1 MNKFEFASPLFF
13 LLLPAPIVWWS
24 LSNYFSASSRGL
36 LLPPSFLKK
45 NQSEIYDQSSI
56 HLSWKLI
63 GIYIAWL
70 GIIVGLADPR
80 IPDAVAALPISGRD
94 IILAIDLSGSMAKH
108 DFELNGVSV
117 SRLDLVK
124 QIASEL
130 IQRRE
135 GDRIGLVIF
144 AEKTYAASP
153 LSFDVR
159 SVAKTLKELE
169 IGLVGRSTAI
179 GEGLGLSLKRL
190 MNSNAPT
197 RIVILLSDGANN
209 AGSSQPT
216 AVAELSRQ
224 LGIKIFTIGL
234 GEDNAKL
241 LSDSRD
247 AVDFVTL
254 ENVARIG
261 GGTAFLA
268 RSGADLDRA
277 MRLIEEMITGPM
289 PAPPRVIYHD
299 LWRYP
304 VALSFLTLFII
315 ALLTRS
321 IR

>member
-1 MNKFEFASPLFF
+1 MTNFEFSAPVFF
-13 LLLPAPIVWWS
+13 LLLPAPIFLWS
-24 LSNYFSASSRGL
+24 LSNYLPVPIKGL
-36 LLPPSFLKK
+36 LLPSAFLQLSQTEVH
-45 NQSEIYDQSSI
+45 NHSSI
-56 HLSWKLI
+56 HVSWKLI
-63 GIYIAWL
+63 TLSIAWL
-70 GIIVGLADPR
+70 GIILGLADPR
-80 IPDAVAALPISGRD
+80 IPSSVSALPISGRD

-124 QIASEL
+124 HVASEL

-159 SVAKTLKELE
+159 SVAATLKELE

-190 MNSNAPT
+190 MNSTAPT
-197 RIVILLSDGANN
+197 RIIILLSDGANN

-224 LGIKIFTIGL
+224 LGVKIFTIGL
-234 GEDNAKL
+234 GEDDAKL

-254 ENVARIG
+254 ENVARVT

-277 MRLIEEMITGPM
+277 MRLIEEMIAAPA
-289 PAPPRVIYHD
+289 PAPPRVIYHN
-299 LWRYP
+299 LWIYP
-304 VALSFLTLFII
+304 VTLSFIALFIV
-315 ALLTRS
+315 ALATRAT
-321 IR
+321 R

>member
-1 MNKFEFASPLFF
+1 MTKFEFAAPLFF
-13 LLLPAPIVWWS
+13 LLLPTPMVLWS
-24 LSNYFSASSRGL
+24 LSNYLSIPTTGL
-36 LLPPSFLKK
+36 LLPPAFLQKFK
-45 NQSEIYDQSSI
+45 IEIHHQSSI
-56 HLSWKLI
+56 YLFWKFI
-63 GIYIAWL
+63 TIVIAWL
-70 GIIVGLADPR
+70 GIIIGLADPR
-80 IPDAVAALPISGRD
+80 VPDAVTALPISGRD

-108 DFELNGVSV
+108 DFELNGASV

-124 QIASEL
+124 HVASDL

-159 SVAKTLKELE
+159 AVANTLKELE

-190 MNSNAPT
+190 MNSTVPT

-224 LGIKIFTIGL
+224 IGVKIFTIGL

-277 MRLIEEMITGPM
+277 MRLIEEMIAGPAS
-289 PAPPRVIYHD
+289 APPRVIYHD
-299 LWRYP
+299 LWIYP
-304 VALSFLTLFII
+304 VILSFFALSIVGL
-315 ALLTRS
+315 ATRTT
-321 IR
+321 R